1 MEYTFNWEQKC
12 TRRGGVYIKYAQ
24 QDTGKCALKFPV
36 NVASLDRVESNTL
49 KWKLIYIYS
58 ICLNTIDSVDR
69 GVDETHSQK
78 TRRLDGIFHFHPFRR
93 RLCVKHDHLQLLILM
108 CWCDDDA
115 MHQHNF
121 MQSPQA
127 HQFVVCVYV
136 MREWVLVQN
145 SLCVWGSSS
154 PIWISTRINMFSI
167 IHFKMWII
175 NSICW
180 MTCAPMIAETH
191 AHT

>member
-1 MEYTFNWEQKC
+1 MRIEISRKRCISWPSGEQYTQMEIDLHIFNMPEHDRQC
-12 TRRGGVYIKYAQ
+12 R
-24 QDTGKCALKFPV
+24 ALF
-36 NVASLDRVESNTL
+36 R
-49 KWKLIYIYS
+49 
-58 ICLNTIDSVDR
+58 R

-127 HQFVVCVYV
+127 HQFVVCVCVYV